1 MALKISIPTSLA
13 ASTGIMMEIVLVFG
27 DSGVGGDNINVLRKK
42 LWCHQCCDHGDSN
55 SLKVTN
61 FRIKHPPKGI
71 SK

>member
-1 MALKISIPTSLA
+1 MV
-13 ASTGIMMEIVLVFG
+13 IVLVFRG
-27 DSGVGGDNINVLRKK
+27 SGVGGDNINVLRKK
-42 LWCHQCCDHGDSN
+42 LWCQQCSDHGDSN